1 MDVREARRR
10 ARDGAART
18 PAVRIG
24 VMGAAR
30 IAKKNARAIARVPGA
45 AKVTAV
51 ASRSGEKAAA
61 FATEV
66 NLSGKAALL
75 DSYGALLESPLINAV
90 YMPLPTSM
98 HSEWVSRAAAAG
110 KHILLE
116 KPVALD
122 DVTTDEVVASAR
134 SAGVALLDGTMFA
147 HCLRWEAVDRVL
159 RGGDLGRPQH
169 VYATF
174 SFDGASLPA
183 GDVRTQPDLDGL
195 GCLGDIGWYCVRAA
209 LRVFAWEPP
218 ERVLGHAGALRFE
231 NGVLRQCGATLEF
244 SGGRIA
250 VVECSFE
257 RAFEQ
262 RVAVSTDRKA
272 RLEMQDAF
280 LPESSQNASFIV
292 VSKDAGAFKSRVRRT
307 TVPTPVPQES
317 RMWQSF
323 ARLCAEPK
331 GAASLEAMRQAAL
344 TQRVVNS
351 VARSLK
357 STPPEPARVRELS
370 PFLYESSPDDVKGF
384 LSDLDAVSA

>member
-1 MDVREARRR
+1 
-10 ARDGAART
+10 
-18 PAVRIG
+18 VRIG

-30 IAKKNARAIARVPGA
+30 IARKNARAIARVPGSV
-45 AKVTAV
+45 KVTAI

-61 FATEV
+61 FASEV
-66 NLSGKAALL
+66 SLAGKAALL
-75 DSYGALLESPLINAV
+75 DSYGALLESPLIDAV

-98 HSEWVSRAAAAG
+98 HTEWVSRAAAAG

-159 RGGDLGRPQH
+159 RGGDLGRPRH

-174 SFDGASLPA
+174 SFDGAGLPA
-183 GDVRTQPDLDGL
+183 GDVRTKPDLDGL

-209 LRVFAWEPP
+209 LRVFAWEAP

-244 SGGRIA
+244 SDGRVA

-262 RVAVSTDRKA
+262 RVAVSTDGKA

-280 LPESSQNASFIV
+280 LPESNQNASFMV
-292 VSKDAGAFKSRVRRT
+292 VSKDGNALKPPRVRRT

-344 TQRVVNS
+344 TQRVVNA

-384 LSDLDAVSA
+384 LSDLNAVSA

>member
-1 MDVREARRR
+1 MCIR
-10 ARDGAART
+10 
-18 PAVRIG
+18 
-24 VMGAAR
+24 
-30 IAKKNARAIARVPGA
+30 
-45 AKVTAV
+45 
-51 ASRSGEKAAA
+51 
-61 FATEV
+61 
-66 NLSGKAALL
+66 
-75 DSYGALLESPLINAV
+75 
-90 YMPLPTSM
+90 
-98 HSEWVSRAAAAG
+98 
-110 KHILLE
+110 
-116 KPVALD
+116 
-122 DVTTDEVVASAR
+122 
-134 SAGVALLDGTMFA
+134 
-147 HCLRWEAVDRVL
+147 DRV
-159 RGGDLGRPQH
+159 
-169 VYATF
+169 
-174 SFDGASLPA
+174 FD
-183 GDVRTQPDLDGL
+183 
-195 GCLGDIGWYCVRAA
+195 
-209 LRVFAWEPP
+209 WEPP
-218 ERVLGHAGALRFE
+218 ERVLGHAGAQHFE

-292 VSKDAGAFKSRVRRT
+292 VSKDAGASKSRVRRT
-307 TVPTPVPQES
+307 MVPTPVPQES

-344 TQRVVNS
+344 TQRVVNA

-384 LSDLDAVSA
+384 LSDLNAVSA